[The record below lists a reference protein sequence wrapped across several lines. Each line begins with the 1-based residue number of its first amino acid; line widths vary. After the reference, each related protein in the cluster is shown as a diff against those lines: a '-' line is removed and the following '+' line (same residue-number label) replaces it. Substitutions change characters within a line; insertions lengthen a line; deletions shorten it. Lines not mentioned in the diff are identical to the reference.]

1 MDEFGLKLRAEAT
14 KAFFSLLKD
23 KKILETTRDNSKIAG
38 ELLKTVDLK
47 VRAGE
52 APEFELI
59 KAKVEALR
67 ADKELKRAGNA
78 ISISKAVFNE
88 LHVNPLK
95 NDFNVECSFKV
106 PERK

>member
-67 ADKELKRAGNA
+67 ADKELKKAGNA
-78 ISISKAVFNE
+78 IAVSKAVLNG
-88 LHVNPLK
+88 LLGNAIK
-95 NDFNVECSFKV
+95 GDFDV
-106 PERK
+106 